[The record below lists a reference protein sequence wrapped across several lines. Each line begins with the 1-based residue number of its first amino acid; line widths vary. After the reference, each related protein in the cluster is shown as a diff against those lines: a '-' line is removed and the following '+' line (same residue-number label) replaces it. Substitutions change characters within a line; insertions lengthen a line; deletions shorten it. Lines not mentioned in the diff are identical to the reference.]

1 MLLLYSSDIFIL
13 IDSDPKILQIKLMKD
28 FLPLKLIILNISIM
42 LALRPILLSDY
53 LFFLLFVIN

>member
-13 IDSDPKILQIKLMKD
+13 IDLDPKILQT
-28 FLPLKLIILNISIM
+28 KLIEGISSVKINNSIM

>member
-13 IDSDPKILQIKLMKD
+13 IVSDPKILQIKLIEGISSVK
-28 FLPLKLIILNISIM
+28 INNSIM

-53 LFFLLFVIN
+53 LFFLLFAIN